1 MPTPEPRTP
10 APPFLTDAQRA
21 HLAVAL
27 AHLED
32 ELAEVEHLATATPR
46 RTPLRLE
53 LADLPTDF
61 SRAIAAE
68 LERARAQ
75 FSALAVS
82 LGLERRERSRAR
94 EIQGLLVTM
103 IVQADEAA
111 SRGLRG
117 YGPVDPS
124 LPPVLDTSLDEIRA
138 AFIRILACL
147 GTRASYPRDSR

>member
-1 MPTPEPRTP
+1 
-10 APPFLTDAQRA
+10 
-21 HLAVAL
+21 
-27 AHLED
+27 
-32 ELAEVEHLATATPR
+32 
-46 RTPLRLE
+46 

-68 LERARAQ
+68 LKRARAQ

-82 LGLERRERSRAR
+82 LGLERGERSRAR

-103 IVQADEAA
+103 IVQAEEAS

-124 LPPVLDTSLDEIRA
+124 LPSVLDVRLDEIRV
-138 AFIRILACL
+138 AFLRILACL
-147 GTRASYPRDSR
+147 GVRASHPRDSR